1 MADNEFPVAP
11 NPNNEQGET
20 SQALTTTENNQ
31 PTSTDVAVA
40 TPEVDASS
48 DDTESKASWFKS
60 FFQDGKIVHR
70 LIILSHFLNLEKAV

>member
-48 DDTESKASWFKS
+48 DESIS
-60 FFQDGKIVHR
+60 FVTKMMSKFFPDY
-70 LIILSHFLNLEKAV
+70 SFE